1 MAELCRVSVCG
12 FDPMLVRGY
21 VKTGARAL
29 WWYLPDELYADY
41 NISTGDKVKGKL
53 LAVYNFKGEK
63 VASPNEP
70 YEWVTSKE
78 SGLAVLIPAPVITKY
93 ELTEFHFVE
102 LSVERVLKMGGGEM
116 VQEEADVY
124 PGKEMKRKYWPQEK
138 MKLDFH
144 LNYVVP

>member
-41 NISTGDKVKGKL
+41 GISSGDKVKGKL
-53 LAVYNFKGEK
+53 LEVYNFKGEK
-63 VASPNEP
+63 TASPKEA
-70 YEWVTSKE
+70 YEWSTSRE

-93 ELTEFHFVE
+93 ELTEFHFIE
-102 LSVERVLKMGGGEM
+102 LTVERVLKMGGGEM

-124 PGKEMKRKYWPQEK
+124 PGKEMKRKFWPEEK